1 MDKKSKILIWIFTV
15 LIIASIIFS
24 AYRFLVLKNY
34 VIDESQVSEDVVIEE
49 SGDIESLPIDEAFGT
64 E

>member
-1 MDKKSKILIWIFTV
+1 MDKKSKILVWLFTA

-34 VIDESQVSEDVVIEE
+34 VIDESQVSEDAEIEE
-49 SGDIESLPIDEAFGT
+49 SSDTESLPIDEVFGT

>member
-1 MDKKSKILIWIFTV
+1 MDKKSKILVWLFTT

-34 VIDESQVSEDVVIEE
+34 VIDESQVSEDAEIEE
-49 SGDIESLPIDEAFGT
+49 SSDTESLPIDEVFGT